1 MSTTEKGYII
11 DLTDHDDVAMIPAP
25 PSEEMDNVNQ
35 KHGDVSTADASVG
48 TSRPS
53 SDSVSA
59 AIALVRAKQMAKSA
73 ILRAEEQNM
82 QPRSFSSDQTATS
95 CSGATESSS
104 LKDKVTNVDTI
115 FESENEVPTMST
127 KKENNPSSSAEGVTA
142 SSSEIETACSVNT
155 SIPPGASFEQ
165 TPDQGSV
172 IVDSP
177 SDAIP
182 APPSFGSNESGD
194 PDVDGTIHT
203 NTIDGVN
210 AFLSRL
216 GVGALNSASNES
228 IDKLR
233 VLSSGASGTC
243 SDGMISQNSAPLEVQ
258 PQSLA
263 EISQLI
269 DFVRE
274 EHSVKEVLKEH
285 DKLSVDTTSENK
297 GDAPAVEKSWLS
309 PIYEF
314 LNQNDPQSTVV
325 DETEIDKVDPPK
337 PSHEENPF
345 INHSF
350 SGDSVEDEKKTD
362 ESNDKNVPDED
373 CETRFGDESFAAD
386 VRKTLSTVQEV
397 ASMEADDD
405 DSTKEYAHG
414 QINEAR
420 NSSRATSSLKHE
432 SDNVS
437 QSAALSVVSSGEQES
452 VYGADGRK
460 EPKGGYEKAK
470 VEVEKIPVSNI
481 GVEHAIHGSASLESQ
496 GFSDNGS
503 LPWAIRDVA
512 SEETLRATG
521 RRRPQFVVSGPRP
534 SHRSRNAV
542 SLFDDTSQQASET
555 ASEFRSGLSFLSDK
569 SEDDNDPSNAI
580 TIEDDDAEIEE
591 SDSVEDDTRCMI
603 DAFLYNK
610 YEPENEYPI
619 ERGTSSSEQTGK
631 AAVVHPDKPAI
642 VHADKP
648 VFVHPDV
655 KASTDS
661 CDLVVG
667 ETGEVEAMNRQQSQK
682 RDHRKLEIDQSTEQ
696 TEIEKKSPVAFSAEI
711 EDEVTAEKEIVTE
724 EESNPFLRQ
733 FEALDLNDESDDE
746 DDDDDVQVRVD
757 PDPVLKT
764 QEKPKMNVADGM
776 SPEELASY
784 FSNID
789 QLTSEGENNE
799 KLINDFKALMMPV
812 MDGKI
817 PTIIEEAQIR
827 QAALKANIPL
837 GYVDKFI
844 DHVKYKDEKLEIAPQ
859 LSKEQPSIE
868 KDFVSKK
875 SSEEIDDL
883 DEDGMIA
890 AFLSPKDDC
899 QDLKKE
905 EVYKPAEE
913 TSMASVE
920 REEKAKELTD
930 PDDRDNEHS
939 ATSTVDREVQG
950 ESDFKISEDV
960 VIESDLNTSRESE
973 VDPSRR
979 EEESDREVIGSDM
992 SVSNGDD
999 ELKLSGDEKIE
1010 KLAEILEPDPVD
1022 IKMLRA
1028 CESIERYDEGIW
1040 QRRAA
1045 MATHGWEWEEKT
1057 WLSTPQT
1064 SNFSGR
1070 GIHSVTAARDVS
1082 NFMFNKRSFP
1092 LARRFCKHSYKR
1104 RVKPHKGYFD
1114 VDMFSLQQS
1123 AACGKENMFEDETPW
1138 ELRQV
1143 RQRFLHEHSLTFSRN
1158 WFGDLVKTSGND
1170 KIKAPTCKPKSM
1182 EMPMR
1187 KIPDPGDWTPEWY
1200 TTWNGRKLLLRRPS
1214 FDSASVDSGAESGV
1228 ESGAD
1233 SYTDGEY
1240 YEKDSLRSYSS
1251 EGTSFEDDEDYEEFP
1266 ECGTFKNTKLKI
1278 GEHVSRVHP
1287 DYTSSL
1293 RKSRWRKKYFPI
1305 GTFPY

>member
-25 PSEEMDNVNQ
+25 PSEEMDSVNQ
-35 KHGDVSTADASVG
+35 EHGDVSTAVDSVG

-104 LKDKVTNVDTI
+104 LKDKATNVDTI
-115 FESENEVPTMST
+115 SESENEVPTMST

-155 SIPPGASFEQ
+155 SIPPGPSFEQEPSFEQ
-165 TPDQGSV
+165 TPDQGSA

-194 PDVDGTIHT
+194 PDVDATVDT

-243 SDGMISQNSAPLEVQ
+243 SDGMISQSSAPLEVQ

-269 DFVRE
+269 DFIRE

-285 DKLSVDTTSENK
+285 DKLSVDTTNANK
-297 GDAPAVEKSWLS
+297 GDAPTVEKSWLS
-309 PIYEF
+309 PIYEC
-314 LNQNDPQSTVV
+314 LNQNDPQSTVFN
-325 DETEIDKVDPPK
+325 EKEIDTVDPPK
-337 PSHEENPF
+337 QSHEENPF

-350 SGDSVEDEKKTD
+350 SGDSLDDEKKTD
-362 ESNDKNVPDED
+362 ESNEKDVPDED
-373 CETRFGDESFAAD
+373 GETRFGDESFAAD

-414 QINEAR
+414 QNNEAR
-420 NSSRATSSLKHE
+420 NSSRAASSLKHE

-460 EPKGGYEKAK
+460 EPKGVYEKAK
-470 VEVEKIPVSNI
+470 VEVEKIPVANI

-496 GFSDNGS
+496 GFSNDGS

-534 SHRSRNAV
+534 SHRSKNAV
-542 SLFDDTSQQASET
+542 SLFDDTSQQASEA

-569 SEDDNDPSNAI
+569 SEDDKDPSDAI
-580 TIEDDDAEIEE
+580 EGDDAEIEE

-610 YEPENEYPI
+610 YEPENDYPI
-619 ERGTSSSEQTGK
+619 QRGTSSSEQTDK
-631 AAVVHPDKPAI
+631 PAVVHTGKPAV

-648 VFVHPDV
+648 FVVHADV

-667 ETGEVEAMNRQQSQK
+667 KSGEIEAMNRQQSEE
-682 RDHRKLEIDQSTEQ
+682 RDDRKLKIDQSAEQ
-696 TEIEKKSPVAFSAEI
+696 TEEENEKKSPVAFSAEI
-711 EDEVTAEKEIVTE
+711 EDEVTAEIEIVTE

-733 FEALDLNDESDDE
+733 FEALDLNEESDDE
-746 DDDDDVQVRVD
+746 DHDAEVKVDPD

-764 QEKPKMNVADGM
+764 QVKPKMNVADAM
-776 SPEELASY
+776 SSEELATY

-789 QLTSEGENNE
+789 QRRIEGENNE
-799 KLINDFKALMMPV
+799 KLIIDFKGLMMPV

-827 QAALKANIPL
+827 QAALKANVPL

-844 DHVKYKDEKLEIAPQ
+844 DYVKYKDEKLEIAPQ
-859 LSKEQPSIE
+859 LSKEQPSSE

-939 ATSTVDREVQG
+939 ATSTFDREVQA
-950 ESDFKISEDV
+950 ESTP
-960 VIESDLNTSRESE
+960 SDLNTSRESE

-979 EEESDREVIGSDM
+979 EEGSDREVIGSDM
-992 SVSNGDD
+992 SVSNDDD
-999 ELKLSGDEKIE
+999 ELKLSDDEKNENLVGIS
-1010 KLAEILEPDPVD
+1010 EPDPVN
-1022 IKMLRA
+1022 INMLRA
-1028 CESIERYDEGIW
+1028 CESIESYDEGIW
-1040 QRRAA
+1040 QRRTA

-1057 WLSTPQT
+1057 WLSTPST

-1114 VDMFSLQQS
+1114 VDMFSLQES
-1123 AACGKENMFEDETPW
+1123 AACGKGNMHEDETPW

-1143 RQRFLHEHSLTFSRN
+1143 RQRFLHERSLTFSRN
-1158 WFGDLVKTSGND
+1158 WFGDLVKNSGND

-1228 ESGAD
+1228 NSGAD
-1233 SYTDGEY
+1233 SYTDGEN

-1251 EGTSFEDDEDYEEFP
+1251 EGTSFEDDEDWEEFP